1 MTSYFRISTTCSRG
15 VPTNKKIIG
24 IAWALAMVL
33 LVVIGIGYRLMAT
46 RMNVIVTTPVKLDVP
61 LSQFPMRI
69 GQWVGRDVPISETVL
84 EVAAND
90 DFLSRLYV
98 NESNNQWANVYI
110 AYTARPR
117 TMLGHRPQ
125 VCYPANGWIHEN
137 TEHAQVI
144 SNSGRKIRCLLHNF
158 QKSTS
163 ETEQIVVLNYYIVN
177 GQLTDDESIFSGLD
191 WRTPNVDGNPA
202 RYVAQIQISSLL
214 EMSVRSAAKDFT
226 DLVLD
231 FFPDENATVKAEIRG
246 QKSEIRKENDERF
259 QGNASYMDKKAYDN
273 LIADIQEIKKML
285 SSYIVKIGS

>member
-1 MTSYFRISTTCSRG
+1 MTFFIRMSTTCSRS

-24 IAWALAMVL
+24 AAWALAMVL

-46 RMNVIVTTPVKLDVP
+46 KMSVIVTTPVKLDAP
-61 LSQFPMRI
+61 LSQFPKRI
-69 GQWVGRDVPISETVL
+69 GRWVGRDVPISETIL

-125 VCYPANGWIHEN
+125 VCYPANGWTHEN
-137 TEHAQVI
+137 TEHVQVI

-163 ETEQIVVLNYYIVN
+163 ESEEIIVLNYYIVN
-177 GQLTDDESIFSGLD
+177 GRLTDDESVFTGIG
-191 WRTPNVDGNPA
+191 WRTPNIDGNPA
-202 RYVAQIQISSLL
+202 RYMAQVQISSTM
-214 EMSVRSAAKDFT
+214 ENSVRQVAKDIT

-231 FFPDENATVKAEIRG
+231 FLPDEKGTVKA
-246 QKSEIRKENDERF
+246 SE
-259 QGNASYMDKKAYDN
+259 Y
-273 LIADIQEIKKML
+273 
-285 SSYIVKIGS
+285 